1 MWGRA
6 SCQDKWGALN
16 RKGTAWWAG
25 KGPEVL
31 SAHVR
36 QSRICTFPG
45 ASGVALPVASCG
57 GPGQPWRSEGDRS
70 GPRPAPTS
78 TPVPRSHQL
87 KMIFRNSVI
96 FFFFFWLSVVNEMR
110 HTCPKTVTPRRH
122 TCPKTVTPGRQRV
135 KLQKRS
141 SCLMTFKLHRLWC
154 REVSC

>member
-96 FFFFFWLSVVNEMR
+96 FFFFLAFSSKWNEAYVSEDRDPMKAHVSEDR
-110 HTCPKTVTPRRH
+110 DPWKT
-122 TCPKTVTPGRQRV
+122 KG
-135 KLQKRS
+135 
-141 SCLMTFKLHRLWC
+141 
-154 REVSC
+154 